1 MFNEGV
7 NLLNRVI
14 CQSPTNCNEDNKKEC
29 IYISDFPY
37 GTMVKNPPS
46 NASGFNPRQKTK
58 IPCCGATKPGHNT
71 EPATLEP
78 MFHKKSR
85 CAREL
90 EKAQPPQLR
99 PSAAQRKK
107 KIKR

>member
-1 MFNEGV
+1 MSV
-7 NLLNRVI
+7 
-14 CQSPTNCNEDNKKEC
+14 SHNCNEDNKKEC

-37 GTMVKNPPS
+37 VLMVKNPPS

-58 IPCCGATKPGHNT
+58 IPLAVGQQPRSHNT

-78 MFHKKSR
+78 MF
-85 CAREL
+85 AREEQFIAEL

-99 PSAAQRKK
+99 PSAAQKEKK
-107 KIKR
+107 KLKDKN